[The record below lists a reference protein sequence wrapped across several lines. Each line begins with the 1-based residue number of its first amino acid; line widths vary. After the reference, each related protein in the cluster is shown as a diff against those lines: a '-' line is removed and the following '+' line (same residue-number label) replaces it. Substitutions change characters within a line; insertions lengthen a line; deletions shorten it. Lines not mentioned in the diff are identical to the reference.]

1 VRLKIRITV
10 DDGPDCADYYMHTG
24 HIVSP
29 TVKTVFREIEIPDLK
44 KGWGI
49 RGIDIEANDEVTK

>member
-1 VRLKIRITV
+1 
-10 DDGPDCADYYMHTG
+10 MHTG
-24 HIVSP
+24 QIVSP